1 MMFRTLWV
9 NTMSETKKN
18 CYLWGVWLCWII
30 SILAFVLS
38 IRTPLLISLGVMMC
52 LIMLLVTPFLFT
64 KRTIKNV
71 FNFNRKEEPQSGDK
85 LPSQVKMEQ
94 NVPSI
99 TPLYDDSNTKETAI
113 SIGTVLRGE
122 ITNEN
127 NISINGVVEGDL
139 TSQKVT
145 QIGKEGKVIGTVK
158 SVKLVVNGLLKGSCY
173 AKTVVIMSRGRI
185 EGEVFASEF
194 SIEKGGVFIGNSHQ
208 IEEPQ
213 LSSDKKEKKLTVA
226 ANERSPSLAAVE
238 NTQGKNVAAG
248 NKK

>member
-1 MMFRTLWV
+1 
-9 NTMSETKKN
+9 MSEKKKQ
-18 CYLWGVWLCWII
+18 CYLWGIWFCWSI

-38 IRTPLLISLGVMMC
+38 IRTALLISQGAMLC
-52 LIMLLVTPFLFT
+52 LIMLLAIPFLYN

-71 FNFNRKEEPQSGDK
+71 FNFNRKAEPQSSEK
-85 LPSQVKMEQ
+85 LPSQVKLEQ
-94 NVPSI
+94 NVLPLSPS
-99 TPLYDDSNTKETAI
+99 YDENNTKETVI
-113 SIGTVLRGE
+113 SMGTVLRGE

-185 EGEVFASEF
+185 EGEVFATEF

-213 LSSDKKEKKLTVA
+213 LPTEKKEKKRMVTMGDH
-226 ANERSPSLAAVE
+226 SPSLTAVE
-238 NTQGKNVAAG
+238 NTQEKIDSSSGKNVAVG
-248 NKK
+248 N

>member
-1 MMFRTLWV
+1 
-9 NTMSETKKN
+9 MSETKKQ
-18 CYLWGVWLCWII
+18 CYLWGIWLCWSM

-85 LPSQVKMEQ
+85 LTSQVKAEQ

-139 TSQKVT
+139 SSQKVT

-213 LSSDKKEKKLTVA
+213 LSLEKKEKKQAVA
-226 ANERSPSLAAVE
+226 ASERSPSLAAVE
-238 NTQGKNVAAG
+238 NTQEKNVAAG
-248 NKK
+248 NRQ